1 MEDLLP
7 TTEQTGEA
15 PIETPEA
22 PIKKKQV
29 SSKPKKNRSRK
40 KKVAKIVHD
49 GCAYIKATYNNTI
62 ITITDNNGNV
72 LAWSSAGHVGFRG
85 PKKATPY
92 AASRIVKD
100 VIEKTKEVGLSSVS
114 VYLKGVGSGRDAAIR
129 ALNANN
135 IQINFIKDVTPIPHN
150 GCRRPRTRRV

>member
-1 MEDLLP
+1 MEENLP
-7 TTEQTGEA
+7 T
-15 PIETPEA
+15 IEEIIPEET
-22 PIKKKQV
+22 KKPEKTKKTTKK
-29 SSKPKKNRSRK
+29 SKSRK

-49 GCAYIKATYNNTI
+49 GCAYVQATYNNTI
-62 ITITDNNGNV
+62 VTLTDTNGNV

-92 AASRIVKD
+92 AASRIVKN
-100 VIEKTKEVGLSSVS
+100 VVEKTKDMGLKSVS
-114 VYLKGVGSGRDAAIR
+114 VYVKGVGSGRDAAIR

-150 GCRRPRTRRV
+150 GCRRPRPRRV